1 MEGEDSNNRFNKLLS
16 LLARICNSRISVWIS
31 ISRNQIG
38 QNQNRLMKK
47 MTFLESLKKKS
58 KQKRNRQ
65 PTAVKGRR

>member
-1 MEGEDSNNRFNKLLS
+1 
-16 LLARICNSRISVWIS
+16 
-31 ISRNQIG
+31 
-38 QNQNRLMKK
+38 MKK